1 MVRGKQ
7 SRRELSFPGCSST
20 RRGGVRGSGSCL
32 HDAVLAEA
40 RKRGYGGI
48 ELFTAAAN
56 LRSRTFYDARG
67 WRLLDA
73 DGYEHDGLW
82 LVGYERLPGA

>member
-1 MVRGKQ
+1 M
-7 SRRELSFPGCSST
+7 
-20 RRGGVRGSGSCL
+20 
-32 HDAVLAEA
+32 LAEA
-40 RKRGYGGI
+40 CTRGYGGI
-48 ELFTAAAN
+48 ELFTAAEN

-82 LVGYERLPGA
+82 LVGYGRHMARDAGHTRVAHDN